1 MIPRMTSSALAGVPP
16 SSFVFLLRR
25 LSAAAVFELARQQ
38 AGRAL
43 RLDPHLLQHLAG
55 DQLDVLVVDV
65 DALGAVDP
73 LHLGHQVELDVGAA
87 ADRQQVGR
95 VERALVELLADLDLL
110 AVGDVQAGAGREA
123 VGVLLAAG
131 LGDDHFQR
139 FVGFFDRDLAG
150 RLGHL
155 RQALR
160 FTRLEE
166 LDDARQAL
174 GDVLAGDTA
183 GVEGTHGQLR
193 AGLADRLGGDDADR
207 VADVDREAGRRSDA
221 VTGAAH
227 AGLGVAL
234 ERRAD
239 RDHDLFVAERLGD
252 LLDVGQ
258 GDLLVALEQLATAFG
273 FELFRRQATERGC
286 R

>member
-1 MIPRMTSSALAGVPP
+1 MPRMTSSPLAGVPP
-16 SSFVFLLRR
+16 SSLVFLLSR
-25 LSAAAVFELARQQ
+25 LRLAAILELAGKQ

-65 DALGAVDP
+65 DALGAVDL

-87 ADRQQVGR
+87 ADREQVGR
-95 VERALVELLADLDLL
+95 VERALVELLADLDLV
-110 AVGDVQAGAGREA
+110 AVGDVQAGPRREA

-139 FVGFFDRDLAG
+139 FVGLFDRDLAG

-160 FTRLEE
+160 FARLEE

-174 GDVLAGDTA
+174 GDVLARDTT
-183 GVEGTHGQLR
+183 GVEGAHGQLGAR
-193 AGLADRLGGDDADR
+193 ARR
-207 VADVDREAGRRSDA
+207 STGRR
-221 VTGAAH
+221 
-227 AGLGVAL
+227 
-234 ERRAD
+234 
-239 RDHDLFVAERLGD
+239 
-252 LLDVGQ
+252 
-258 GDLLVALEQLATAFG
+258 
-273 FELFRRQATERGC
+273 
-286 R
+286 